1 MERDRLLKSFERL
14 GIQAGD
20 YGVLM
25 LLPLV
30 YVAWADGKMG
40 LVQKDRIESHA
51 ARAYDLSASAIAVL
65 SGWLKERP
73 THEYIVEALRDIY
86 FLAHAPDDG
95 EVDVSELPALLSYA
109 EGIARSTARALD
121 RPTSVSPGED
131 RALEEIAR
139 ELHIDHG
146 ESWAKLLKELR

>member
-1 MERDRLLKSFERL
+1 MERDRMLKSFERL
-14 GIQAGD
+14 GIQPSD
-20 YGVLM
+20 YEVLK

-30 YVAWADGKMG
+30 YVAWADGKME
-40 LVQKDRIESHA
+40 LVQKDRIESYA
-51 ARAYDLSASAIAVL
+51 ARAYDLSAGAMAVL

-73 THEYIVEALRDIY
+73 AHEYIVEALRDIY

-95 EVDVSELPALLSYA
+95 EVDLSELPGLLAYA
-109 EGIARSTARALD
+109 EAVARSTAKALD
-121 RPTSVSPGED
+121 QPSSVSPNAD

-139 ELHIDHG
+139 ELHVDHG